1 MHAPSTSRP
10 AIGVAL
16 VIGSCLSLPFGA
28 AIAVQLFPALG
39 SWGVASLRITIAALV
54 VMLLVRPRLR
64 RWNRQQWGA
73 ATLFGLTLAGM
84 NGFFYAAIE
93 RIPLGPAVAIEFIG
107 PLVLAAVLTRR
118 RADAIWVGVAI
129 IGIALLGVDG
139 MIGQDPLDLLGVLFV
154 LVAAGFW
161 VLYIRMSARVGALIP
176 GAGGLAVA
184 LAVAAVVLLPFGI
197 PATITAVSDM
207 NLLLLAALTALLASV
222 IPYTF
227 ELAALRRI
235 PQRVFGVLLSLEPA
249 FATLAGF
256 IMLGQLVSP
265 LKLLAIALVIAASV
279 GTTLTLRKKKGVDA
293 SQQPPPPVTAYTG
306 SIPVVP
312 D

>member
-129 IGIALLGVDG
+129 IGIALLGIDG

-279 GTTLTLRKKKGVDA
+279 GTTLTLRKKKGADA

>member
-10 AIGVAL
+10 TIGVAL

-197 PATITAVSDM
+197 PATITAVGDM

-279 GTTLTLRKKKGVDA
+279 GTTLTLRKKKGADA
-293 SQQPPPPVTAYTG
+293 SQPPPPPVTAYTG

>member
-279 GTTLTLRKKKGVDA
+279 GTTLTLRKKKGADA